1 MPACILVALFA
12 SLGFCSSREK
22 DTVEDASWASDGNDL
37 NILEQGDGAS
47 AMEDETSLLQLL
59 TGAKEPKQAQSKEPM
74 SAVRR
79 YIIEEHDIM
88 TKLWS
93 GMDLKQSELLAI
105 RSRQHE
111 DSHSGSVR
119 ETDQSWHD
127 KAKRVA
133 GPFKKLHLLG
143 PPHCGTNLFA
153 ETLHLNWP
161 EESFDACGSSTDCD
175 NVVWKHSISNASDL
189 NRRFESAWDRR
200 AEPAPPAY
208 DVTYD
213 SVIVI
218 LTRSPISQM
227 VSWHHRPY
235 SLAPCFERSFAE
247 ASSPCF
253 ANTSPDWHDVVKGCD
268 VNVHS
273 QDSIDFNSSS
283 DVWNTYVKQYLDMKG
298 SQEVGPVLM
307 VSFEELVLDPRVV
320 FRQLAELMG
329 WPMPEH
335 FSILDSAAYQS
346 TSSRDEVVQ
355 RLSSR
360 SHLSEVTSSELE
372 VLCSGL
378 EKSLLA
384 QLYENPH
391 ASANVTYEFDC
402 LQRTP
407 QADIK

>member
-1 MPACILVALFA
+1 
-12 SLGFCSSREK
+12 
-22 DTVEDASWASDGNDL
+22 
-37 NILEQGDGAS
+37 
-47 AMEDETSLLQLL
+47 
-59 TGAKEPKQAQSKEPM
+59 
-74 SAVRR
+74 
-79 YIIEEHDIM
+79 
-88 TKLWS
+88 
-93 GMDLKQSELLAI
+93 
-105 RSRQHE
+105 
-111 DSHSGSVR
+111 
-119 ETDQSWHD
+119 
-127 KAKRVA
+127 
-133 GPFKKLHLLG
+133 
-143 PPHCGTNLFA
+143 
-153 ETLHLNWP
+153 
-161 EESFDACGSSTDCD
+161 
-175 NVVWKHSISNASDL
+175 
-189 NRRFESAWDRR
+189 
-200 AEPAPPAY
+200 
-208 DVTYD
+208 
-213 SVIVI
+213 
-218 LTRSPISQM
+218 
-227 VSWHHRPY
+227 
-235 SLAPCFERSFAE
+235 
-247 ASSPCF
+247 
-253 ANTSPDWHDVVKGCD
+253 
-268 VNVHS
+268 
-273 QDSIDFNSSS
+273 
-283 DVWNTYVKQYLDMKG
+283 MKG